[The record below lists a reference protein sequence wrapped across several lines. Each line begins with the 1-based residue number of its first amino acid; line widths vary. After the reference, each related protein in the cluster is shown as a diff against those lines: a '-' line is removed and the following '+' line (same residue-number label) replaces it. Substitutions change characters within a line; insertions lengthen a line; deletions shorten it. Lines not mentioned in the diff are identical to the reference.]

1 MSTLSGNE
9 QAVITVQRV
18 LAKPEDWHDWLDA
31 IQNQAVRLRIWEYID
46 PSKTEDKI
54 MKNVALNVLASFEED
69 KFTKREY
76 SLYKTALAKFERL
89 NQLLQS
95 FYGAVIKT
103 LNYEETKDIVRTC
116 LMPRELLVKLK
127 ERLCPTAARFYAQ
140 LRKRYYAL
148 RDSDLKLQNREVWIC
163 EWRVSARDIITASI
177 FVVDICKNEFIAAN
191 SRLDCP
197 LTLIIKS
204 EYL

>member
-1 MSTLSGNE
+1 MSTLSGNK

-46 PSKTEDKI
+46 PLKTEDKI
-54 MKNVALNVLASFEED
+54 TKNVAPNVPASFEED
-69 KFTKREY
+69 KLTEREY
-76 SLYKTALAKFERL
+76 SLYKTGLAKFERL
-89 NQLLQS
+89 DQLLQS

-103 LNYEETKDIVRTC
+103 LDYEETKDIVRTC
-116 LMPRELLVKLK
+116 LTPRELLVKLK
-127 ERLCPTAARFYAQ
+127 ERLCPTAARFHAQ

-148 RDSDLKLQNREVWIC
+148 RDSDPKLQNREVWIR
-163 EWRVSARDIITASI
+163 EWRVSAQDMIAASI
-177 FVVDICKNEFIAAN
+177 FVIDICKDEFIAAN
-191 SRLDCP
+191 SRLNRP

-204 EYL
+204 KYL